1 MIERKKTRGI
11 QVGNVKIGNF
21 APVSIQSM
29 ITTNPVHAEK
39 AAAEINRLA
48 EAGCEL
54 VRVAVPTHEAALAI
68 KEIKKLI
75 TIPLIADIHFD
86 YRLAL
91 TAIDSGVDGL
101 RINPGNIGGEANV
114 VAVVEKARPSR
125 IPIRIGI
132 NAGSLPAHIL
142 AAYGGHPCAD
152 GMVEA
157 ALEHVRILE
166 KLDYKDMKISIKA
179 TDVPLMIEAY
189 QKLSAKVD
197 YPLHLGV
204 TEAGTIKQGTVKS
217 SIGIGALLAQ
227 GIGDTLR
234 VSLTGDP
241 VHEVEVGRL
250 ILSSLGLR
258 SFGATMISCPT
269 CGRCQVNL
277 FDMAEVVE
285 ERLKAIKAPIR
296 VAVMGCV
303 VNGPG
308 EAREADFGI
317 AGGDGCGIV
326 FRKGEVLK
334 TVPENELVE
343 ALFIEIEN
351 YLAKESGNLC

>member
-1 MIERKKTRGI
+1 MITRKPTNGI
-11 QVGNVKIGNF
+11 YVGNVKIGDY

-29 ITTNPVHAEK
+29 ITTDPVHTEK
-39 AAAEINRLA
+39 AIAEINRLA

-54 VRVAVPTHEAALAI
+54 VRVAVPTMASAKALKVVRAG
-68 KEIKKLI
+68 I

-86 YRLAL
+86 YKLAL
-91 TAIDSGVDGL
+91 EAIENNVDGL
-101 RINPGNIGGEANV
+101 RINPGNIGGEDKV
-114 VAVVEKARPSR
+114 LAVIEKAKPKQ
-125 IPIRIGI
+125 IPIRIGV
-132 NAGSLPAHIL
+132 NAGSLPQHIL
-142 AAYGGHPCAD
+142 KAYGGHPTAE
-152 GMVEA
+152 GMVET

-166 KLDYKDMKISIKA
+166 KLDYKHMKISIKA
-179 TDVPLMIEAY
+179 TEVPLMVEAY
-189 QKLSAKVD
+189 RKLSDKIP

-204 TEAGTIKQGTVKS
+204 TEAGTIKS
-217 SIGIGALLAQ
+217 AMGIGALLLD

-241 VHEVEVGRL
+241 IHEIEVGKS
-250 ILSSLGLR
+250 ILSNLGLR
-258 SFGATMISCPT
+258 NFGATMISCPT

-277 FDMAEVVE
+277 FDMAGIVE
-285 ERLKAIKAPIR
+285 ERLASISAPIK

-317 AGGDGCGIV
+317 AGGNGQGII

-334 TVPENELVE
+334 TVPESELVDT
-343 ALFIEIEN
+343 LFREIDQ
-351 YLAKESGNLC
+351 YLETLDKE

>member
-1 MIERKKTRGI
+1 MITRKKTREI
-11 QVGNVKIGNF
+11 QVGQVKIGNF

-29 ITTNPVHAEK
+29 ITTNPVEVNK
-39 AAAEINRLA
+39 AIGEINRLA

-54 VRVAVPTHEAALAI
+54 VRLAVPTEAAAKAI
-68 KEIKKLI
+68 KDIKKESK
-75 TIPLIADIHFD
+75 IPLIADIHFD

-91 TAIDSGVDGL
+91 TAIDSGIDGL
-101 RINPGNIGGEANV
+101 RINPGNIGGYDNV
-114 VAVVEKARPSR
+114 LAVVEKAKPKQ
-125 IPIRIGI
+125 IPIRIGV
-132 NAGSLPAHIL
+132 NAGSLPKEIL
-142 AAYGGHPCAD
+142 AAHGGHPTAD

-157 ALEHVRILE
+157 ALEHIRILE
-166 KLDYKDMKISIKA
+166 KLDYRQMKISIKA

-189 QKLSAKVD
+189 QKLSSKVD

-217 SIGIGALLAQ
+217 SIGIGSLLAQ
-227 GIGDTLR
+227 GIGDTIR

-241 VHEVEVGRL
+241 IHEVEVGKL

-258 SFGATMISCPT
+258 NFGATMISCPT

-277 FDMAEVVE
+277 FNMAEIVE
-285 ERLKAIKAPIR
+285 ERLKTIKAPIK

-308 EAREADFGI
+308 EAKEADFGI

-334 TVPENELVE
+334 TVPETELVD
-343 ALFIEIEN
+343 ALFNEIET
-351 YLAKESGNLC
+351 YLEMNK